1 MERIKGFGS
10 LSKKGV
16 VHILENQAN
25 GFVTICGKKLVNPD
39 EKLNITHVDC
49 GNCQR
54 LPQYND
60 LIKEYSGKNPGT
72 SKVVITDNGDVFDF
86 SELKLNSPDEKK
98 NVAELR
104 SNFIN
109 KLHILQ
115 GAFTA
120 EKADNDNFN
129 IVHQLSDHIFYGNLP
144 EKYVAPCLLMLNQI
158 ADEWTGRGTPN
169 KKWLESINTAFSA
182 GYCFAENSIDSKSED
197 NSKIIQLEKKVE
209 SLETE
214 KQDFYREIQM
224 KNLLIDEVESKLKEK
239 NDFLENAAEN
249 LLVNRDNEI
258 EKLHVNLT
266 ETKVKLDLAKDYA
279 LEKADFAIKL
289 AKQAEELRAEIEKLR
304 IANFDLKADINLM
317 KKQSEADNDIIRAKN
332 ELIRKFRET
341 KKSSKES
348 PKNPD
353 NEVKTSPKKI
363 KKIDLS
369 KF

>member
-16 VHILENQAN
+16 VHILENRGN
-25 GFVTICGKKLVNPD
+25 GFKTICGKKSVNPD
-39 EKLNITHVDC
+39 EKLNIAHVDC

-54 LPQYND
+54 LPEYNE
-60 LIKEYSGKNPGT
+60 LIKKYSGKNPGT

-120 EKADNDNFN
+120 EKSDNDNFN
-129 IVHQLSDHIFYGNLP
+129 IIHQLSDHIFYGNLP

-158 ADEWTGRGTPN
+158 PDEWTGRGAPT

-197 NSKIIQLEKKVE
+197 NSKIIQLENKVAF
-209 SLETE
+209 LEKE
-214 KQDFYREIQM
+214 NEI
-224 KNLLIDEVESKLKEK
+224 LDSKLNEK
-239 NDFLENAAEN
+239 ME
-249 LLVNRDNEI
+249 LLDKSIIESNNRIIMDQ
-258 EKLHVNLT
+258 EKLNAQNL
-266 ETKVKLDLAKDYA
+266 ELKAKLDMAKDYA
-279 LEKADFAIKL
+279 LEKADFAIKM
-289 AKQAEELRAEIEKLR
+289 AKQAEELRTEIEKLR
-304 IANFDLKADINLM
+304 IANFDLKADINSM
-317 KKQSEADNDIIRAKN
+317 QQQAEADNNIVKAKN

-341 KKSSKES
+341 KKSPKES
-348 PKNPD
+348 AKTPD

-363 KKIDLS
+363 KKVKLN
-369 KF
+369 F

>member
-1 MERIKGFGS
+1 MERIKGFGR

-16 VHILENQAN
+16 VHILENQAD
-25 GFVTICGKKLVNPD
+25 GFVTICGKKLVNLD

-54 LPQYND
+54 LPQYNE
-60 LIKEYSGKNPGT
+60 LIKEYSSKNPGT

-120 EKADNDNFN
+120 EKADNDSFN
-129 IVHQLSDHIFYGNLP
+129 IIHQLSDHIFYGNLP

-158 ADEWTGRGTPN
+158 ADEWTGRGSPN
-169 KKWLESINTAFSA
+169 KRWLESINTAFSA
-182 GYCFAENSIDSKSED
+182 GFCFAENSIDSKTED
-197 NSKIIQLEKKVE
+197 NSKIIQLEKK
-209 SLETE
+209 
-214 KQDFYREIQM
+214 IA
-224 KNLLIDEVESKLKEK
+224 
-239 NDFLENAAEN
+239 FLEKEN
-249 LLVNRDNEI
+249 KILDSELNEKMELLDKSIIESNNRIIVDQ
-258 EKLHVNLT
+258 EKLNAQNL
-266 ETKVKLDLAKDYA
+266 ELKVKLDMAKDYA

-304 IANFDLKADINLM
+304 IANFDLKANINSM
-317 KKQSEADNDIIRAKN
+317 QQQAEINNDIVKAKN

-341 KKSSKES
+341 KKSPKES
-348 PKNPD
+348 AKTPD
-353 NEVKTSPKKI
+353 NEVKISPKKI
-363 KKIDLS
+363 KKVKLN
-369 KF
+369 F

>member
-16 VHILENQAN
+16 VHILENQAD
-25 GFVTICGKKLVNPD
+25 GFVTICGKKLVNPN

-54 LPQYND
+54 LPQYNE
-60 LIKEYSGKNPGT
+60 LIKEYSSKNPGT

-129 IVHQLSDHIFYGNLP
+129 IIHQLSDHIFYGNLP

-158 ADEWTGRGTPN
+158 PDEWTGRGSPN
-169 KKWLESINTAFSA
+169 KRWLESINTAFSA
-182 GYCFAENSIDSKSED
+182 GFCFAENSIDSKSED
-197 NSKIIQLEKKVE
+197 SSKIIQLEKEIELLKSE
-209 SLETE
+209 KEQFIRDLEE
-214 KQDFYREIQM
+214 KSNFENDIKRLNDQ
-224 KNLLIDEVESKLKEK
+224 LIDK
-239 NDFLENAAEN
+239 N
-249 LLVNRDNEI
+249 
-258 EKLHVNLT
+258 
-266 ETKVKLDLAKDYA
+266 VKLDMARDYA
-279 LEKADFAIKL
+279 LEKADFAIKM

-304 IANFDLKADINLM
+304 IANFDLKANINSM
-317 KKQSEADNDIIRAKN
+317 QQQAEINNGIVKAKN

-348 PKNPD
+348 AKTPD
-353 NEVKTSPKKI
+353 NEVKISPKKI
-363 KKIDLS
+363 KKVKLN
-369 KF
+369 F

>member
-1 MERIKGFGS
+1 MERIKVFGS

-16 VHILENQAN
+16 VHILENQAD
-25 GFVTICGKKLVNPD
+25 GFVTICGKKLVNPN

-54 LPQYND
+54 LPQYNE
-60 LIKEYSGKNPGT
+60 LIKEYSSKNPGT

-129 IVHQLSDHIFYGNLP
+129 IIHQLSDHIFYGNLP

-158 ADEWTGRGTPN
+158 ADEWTGRGSPN
-169 KKWLESINTAFSA
+169 KGWLESINTAFSA
-182 GYCFAENSIDSKSED
+182 GFCFAENSIDSKSED
-197 NSKIIQLEKKVE
+197 SSKIAQLEKEIALLK
-209 SLETE
+209 SE
-214 KQDFYREIQM
+214 KEQFLSDLQEKSDLLDNAIENAEMNFENDIKRLNDQ
-224 KNLLIDEVESKLKEK
+224 LIDK
-239 NDFLENAAEN
+239 N
-249 LLVNRDNEI
+249 
-258 EKLHVNLT
+258 
-266 ETKVKLDLAKDYA
+266 VKLDMARDYA
-279 LEKADFAIKL
+279 LEKADFAIKM

-304 IANFDLKADINLM
+304 IANFDLKADIELM
-317 KKQSEADNDIIRAKN
+317 KKQAEINNDIVKAKN

-348 PKNPD
+348 AKTPD

-363 KKIDLS
+363 KKVKLN
-369 KF
+369 F